1 MFGYIYETTNLI
13 NGKKYIGKHKSNKFD
28 TNYLGS
34 GIALK
39 RAINKYGKENFEVGI
54 IEEIN
59 TNQED
64 LDLREM
70 YYIKKYNAVKDKNY
84 YNHSYGGENE
94 GWDGVNKAINI
105 SGRPWTKTQS
115 FKDKMRQKQ
124 LGKEPWMKGKHHT
137 KESIEK
143 NRQAHLGV
151 PSTFK
156 GKHHT
161 EETKRKISEKC
172 KGYKHTEKAK
182 IKMKEFRKT
191 YSSHMLGKH
200 HSEESKL
207 KISEEHKGR
216 KWFND
221 GINEYFI
228 FPYTAKETYILGR
241 IKRRNTNG

>member
-1 MFGYIYETTNLI
+1 MFGYIYETINLI

-94 GWDGVNKAINI
+94 GWDGVNKMFEDCPDKWLLKVKHSAESRIGMHLSNKTKQKI
-105 SGRPWTKTQS
+105 SNSLKGRTSP
-115 FKDKMRQKQ
+115 
-124 LGKEPWMKGKHHT
+124 MKGKISKLKGVSLSDEHRE
-137 KESIEK
+137 KISKSNKGRKVSIETRQKISNSLKGHYVSNETKQKMSIKSKGRLLGK
-143 NRQAHLGV
+143 NH
-151 PSTFK
+151 PMF

-161 EETKRKISEKC
+161 EETKRKISE
-172 KGYKHTEKAK
+172 
-182 IKMKEFRKT
+182 
-191 YSSHMLGKH
+191 SL
-200 HSEESKL
+200 
-207 KISEEHKGR
+207 
-216 KWFND
+216 
-221 GINEYFI
+221 
-228 FPYTAKETYILGR
+228 
-241 IKRRNTNG
+241 KRRK